1 MTLYKSLIFSTTA
14 IKRKILWYVS
24 WIMILGNDKA
34 SGQIVKY
41 FLVIWAM
48 TIIVIVSIF
57 LITNENDYL
66 LNAITLVVEVS
77 IGVTISVIV
86 YVYSQKQ
93 HDNNQKQGRDI
104 KSILDKI
111 QPIVKDLE
119 HGRIEERK
127 LASQILFLS
136 LENSIKLIS
145 YILQLDDKYE
155 QTTTDEQKTRVLTL
169 QQKRIEQI
177 RQTLNGGIDYLDI
190 ARIFDAE
197 TAAKYDDLR
206 MSVVIAQTFW
216 AQDDYDNKHTD
227 NRAYWESCVKDCET
241 LKDIVK
247 PDDYDNKHTYD
258 RAYWE
263 RC

>member
-41 FLVIWAM
+41 FIVIWAV

-57 LITNENDYL
+57 IIINENDYL
-66 LNAITLVVEVS
+66 LNATTLVVEVS

-155 QTTTDEQKTRVLTL
+155 QATTDEQKTRILTL

-197 TAAKYDDLR
+197 TAAEYDDLR
-206 MSVVIAQTFW
+206 ISVVMAQAFW
-216 AQDDYDNKHTD
+216 AQDNYDNKHTD
-227 NRAYWESCVKDCET
+227 NRVYWESCVKECEA

-263 RC
+263 RR